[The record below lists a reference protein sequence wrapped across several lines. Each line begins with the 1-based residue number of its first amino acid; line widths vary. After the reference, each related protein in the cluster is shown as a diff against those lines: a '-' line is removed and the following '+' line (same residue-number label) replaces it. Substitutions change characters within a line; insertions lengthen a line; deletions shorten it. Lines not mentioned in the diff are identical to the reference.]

1 MIQMIQTKQIVTLA
15 GCGMLMFALA
25 SCSSTQSAPAIDPS
39 VKWSQ
44 KDNAF
49 YERNVNAAFNHARAA
64 EIAGSQGNNALLVHH
79 AQIALGQVKE
89 AQRAGSNAPL
99 DDAMVS
105 LRKSLEQGE
114 RNQLQEATQSVRDAR
129 EKLSH
134 AAEVRIADSD
144 NRIS

>member
-1 MIQMIQTKQIVTLA
+1 MIQVKQIGAFA
-15 GCGMLMFALA
+15 GVCMFVLTLA
-25 SCSSTQSAPAIDPS
+25 SCSSTTSAPKIDPS

-64 EIAGSQGNNALLVHH
+64 EIAGGQGNNALLVHH

-89 AQRAGSNAPL
+89 AQRTGSNTPL
-99 DDAMVS
+99 DDAIVS
-105 LRKSLEQGE
+105 LNKSLEEGQRG
-114 RNQLQEATQSVRDAR
+114 QTQEATQDAKDAR

-134 AAEVRIADSD
+134 AAEVRIVDSD
-144 NRIS
+144 NK

>member
-1 MIQMIQTKQIVTLA
+1 
-15 GCGMLMFALA
+15 MFVLTLA
-25 SCSSTQSAPAIDPS
+25 SCSSTTSAPIIDPS

-64 EIAGSQGNNALLVHH
+64 EIAGGQGNNALLVHH

-89 AQRAGSNAPL
+89 AQRTGSNTPL
-99 DDAMVS
+99 DDAIVS
-105 LRKSLEQGE
+105 LNKALEEGQ
-114 RNQLQEATQSVRDAR
+114 RNQTQEATQDAKDAR

-134 AAEVRIADSD
+134 AADVRIVDS
-144 NRIS
+144 NNKIS

>member
-1 MIQMIQTKQIVTLA
+1 MIQVKQIGVFA
-15 GCGMLMFALA
+15 GVCMFVLTLA
-25 SCSSTQSAPAIDPS
+25 SCSSTTSAPKIDPS

-89 AQRAGSNAPL
+89 AQRTGSNTPL
-99 DDAMVS
+99 DEAIVS
-105 LRKSLEQGE
+105 LNKSLEEGQRG
-114 RNQLQEATQSVRDAR
+114 QTQEATQDAKDAR

-134 AAEVRIADSD
+134 AADVRIVDS
-144 NRIS
+144 NNKIS